1 MFRFLFLE
9 RIANGLMRIQKILNN
24 NVVQTS
30 KNNEELIVMGRG
42 IAFQGK
48 VGDPIDEEK
57 IQKMF
62 ILKDDDSMFT
72 DIFNELTTEEID
84 TVFIIVRLAEEKLK
98 QDFESHVYIT
108 LGDHLHYAIER
119 QKENMPLTNPLAWEV
134 RRLYK
139 AEYQIGVQALDIIE
153 ERTGIR
159 LVDTEASAIALHL
172 INAQKEGH
180 RMEQTMRVL
189 KIVQGVLNIVRLH
202 FGYDFDEDSF
212 AYQRFVTQLKYFAQS
227 FNSNLQQG

>member
-1 MFRFLFLE
+1 M
-9 RIANGLMRIQKILNN
+9 
-24 NVVQTS
+24 
-30 KNNEELIVMGRG
+30 
-42 IAFQGK
+42 
-48 VGDPIDEEK
+48 
-57 IQKMF
+57 
-62 ILKDDDSMFT
+62 
-72 DIFNELTTEEID
+72 
-84 TVFIIVRLAEEKLK
+84 
-98 QDFESHVYIT
+98 
-108 LGDHLHYAIER
+108 HYAIER

-212 AYQRFVTQLKYFAQS
+212 AYQRFVTHLQYFAQRV
-227 FNSNLQQG
+227 NSNLQQGSNDSFLFEQV